1 MATEKKAIEEIDSF
15 LDMIEFI
22 RSEKV
27 LLISQFL
34 KPEHFVISISSNLEI
49 SYKLKNW
56 HQKGLLFD
64 WSIAARHINR
74 KISLGQKWKESFL

>member
-49 SYKLKNW
+49 SYKLKN
-56 HQKGLLFD
+56 
-64 WSIAARHINR
+64 
-74 KISLGQKWKESFL
+74 